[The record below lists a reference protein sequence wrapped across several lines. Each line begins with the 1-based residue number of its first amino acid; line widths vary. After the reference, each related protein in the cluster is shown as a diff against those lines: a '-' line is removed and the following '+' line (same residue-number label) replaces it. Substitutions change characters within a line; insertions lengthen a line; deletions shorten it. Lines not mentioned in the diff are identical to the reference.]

1 MAKTLS
7 KCQIKSIPEGV
18 TPHSLASS
26 GDEVGSRDEAITED
40 TEDVNHSITIEI
52 AEATPED
59 LEK

>member
-1 MAKTLS
+1 MASTLS
-7 KCQIKSIPEGV
+7 KCQIKSIPDGV
-18 TPHSLASS
+18 TPDSFASS

-59 LEK
+59 LEL